1 MSNPYEQFRQAI
13 MGGLPIDNAVSFD
26 QFQDARL
33 SGLLKSLQPNPQLMS
48 DMSNVSQQINQQQV
62 DKNLKEQK
70 RKERR
75 QALEDIAA
83 RFGIIN
89 AQQSGNY
96 QQANIM
102 QNNLLER
109 QKARVAEQEK
119 NKILANMSPDQ
130 QAIYNEAVV
139 LGGPVAG
146 YNALQS
152 IRNAEITALQE
163 KRQAQALKDAGVDER
178 SIALFTNAGLPIDK
192 AIEIFGPS
200 ENEQKIQ
207 NLMEAGLTREE
218 ALKKAGGVSD
228 KYIFEDDKNL
238 NITKSTEDLDKEV
251 NEQYISSE
259 GLQKIDQGFGLKDSI
274 DNIANQALG
283 PIFGTPAKDT
293 NKAIAAKKVLNENLR
308 ERFVNQYSGRPSVY
322 LNQRIDALLPQDVY
336 MSEFDALQR
345 YTEISRV
352 LIQAKQEL
360 KQNIDS
366 GAYEGQDLLTL
377 QNEYKSTSILL
388 RDLEVAT
395 GNLKGDEQANIS
407 IVSEGKNSGQFNNF
421 YLEE

>member
-33 SGLLKSLQPNPQLMS
+33 SGLVNSLQPNPQLMNN
-48 DMSNVSQQINQQQV
+48 MSNVSQQINQEQI
-62 DKNLKEQK
+62 DKNSKEQK

-96 QQANIM
+96 QQANVM
-102 QNNLLER
+102 QNNLLQR
-109 QKARVAEQEK
+109 QQTREAEAKLQEA
-119 NKILANMSPDQ
+119 LANMSPDQ
-130 QAIYNEAVV
+130 RAIYNEAVA

-152 IRNAEITALQE
+152 IRDAEITALQKQRE
-163 KRQAQALKDAGVDER
+163 AETYRNAGLDER
-178 SIALFTNAGLPIDK
+178 SIALLTGTDLSVD
-192 AIEIFGPS
+192 EILKLTGPS
-200 ENEQKIQ
+200 EDEQKIAD
-207 NLMEAGLTREE
+207 LIASGLTEKQ
-218 ALKKAGGVSD
+218 AKLKVAGVSD
-228 KYIFEDDKNL
+228 KYIFEN
-238 NITKSTEDLDKEV
+238 NNNEQIIKSIEDLDKEI

-259 GLQKIDQGFGLKDSI
+259 GLQKIDQGFGFKDSL

-322 LNQRIDALLPQDVY
+322 LNQVISALLPQDVY
-336 MSEFDALQR
+336 MSEFDALQK

-360 KQNIDS
+360 KQNIES
-366 GAYEGQDLLTL
+366 GLYEGQDLLTL
-377 QNEYKSTSILL
+377 QNEYKSTSMLL
-388 RDLEVAT
+388 KDLAVAT
-395 GNLKGDEQANIS
+395 GNLKGDEQANVN
-407 IVSEGKNSGQFNNF
+407 IVSEGKNTGQYNNF
-421 YLEE
+421 YLE